1 LDHEHHETS
10 EHHETARADMQQVIS
25 RLAGNIA
32 CGSMVLFSL
41 VHKTLAQRANVL

>member
-1 LDHEHHETS
+1 MS
-10 EHHETARADMQQVIS
+10 EHRETANADMDQVIS

-41 VHKTLAQRANVL
+41 FHKTLALRANVL